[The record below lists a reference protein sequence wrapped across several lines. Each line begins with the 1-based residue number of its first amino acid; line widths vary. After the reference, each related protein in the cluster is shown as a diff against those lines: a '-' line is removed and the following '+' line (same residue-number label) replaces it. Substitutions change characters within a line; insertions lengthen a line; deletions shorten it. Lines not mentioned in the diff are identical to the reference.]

1 MLIMK
6 AAFFR
11 FRHLAAWYLWILVR
25 GWNFLG
31 AEYGCHTTVQAQT
44 MSMVTQSMVTIPWC
58 RLRPGEVRNFI

>member
-1 MLIMK
+1 MK

-25 GWNFLG
+25 GWNFLD

-44 MSMVTQSMVTIPWC
+44 RSMATQSMVTIP
-58 RLRPGEVRNFI
+58 